1 MGACTIPPNKASAKH
16 ERQQH
21 KTNTKKEIITKKVF
35 DNFAEKTTVEKRVS
49 GMNQQCSI
57 TMSIKIKVSVFDA

>member
-35 DNFAEKTTVEKRVS
+35 DNFAEKTIVEKGVS
-49 GMNQQCSI
+49 GMSQRCSI
-57 TMSIKIKVSVFDA
+57 TIN

>member
-1 MGACTIPPNKASAKH
+1 MGACTIPPNKASTKD

-49 GMNQQCSI
+49 GMNQRCSI
-57 TMSIKIKVSVFDA
+57 TISGKKMVSVFHA

>member
-1 MGACTIPPNKASAKH
+1 MGACTIPPNKASAKD

-49 GMNQQCSI
+49 GINQQCSI

>member
-1 MGACTIPPNKASAKH
+1 MGACTIPPNKASTKD

-49 GMNQQCSI
+49 GMNQRCSI
-57 TMSIKIKVSVFDA
+57 TMIRIEMVPAFDA

>member
-1 MGACTIPPNKASAKH
+1 MGACTITPNKASAKH

-35 DNFAEKTTVEKRVS
+35 DNFAEKIIVERKVP
-49 GMNQQCSI
+49 GMNQRCSVTI
-57 TMSIKIKVSVFDA
+57 S